1 MNRVNLVGRLSN
13 DIELKTTQSGKY
25 VVSFTVAINKFGD
38 GADFIPCVAWNK
50 SAEFLSNYAKKGN
63 RVSVDG
69 RLNQRTYETKD
80 GQNRSVLEVVVDQ
93 VELLES
99 KSSESKSKVVDVEF
113 DTGPLIEIEDDMPF

>member
-69 RLNQRTYETKD
+69 RLSQRTYETKD

-99 KSSESKSKVVDVEF
+99 KSSESKPKVVDVEF